1 VSFNIDKINVQI
13 KGCVRSSMD
22 ISGIKPTPP
31 EVSFLNA
38 TLNERKR
45 FSFNE
50 DRKRRDIGL
59 GLLKKKQK
67 VTTMLGNPQFRS
79 ELEEILKG
87 QLAGRQPEHSKPRK
101 FRLTDYDADVM
112 PGKSS
117 RHRSQFSG
125 VAGGATN
132 IIPINDLRGVN
143 ASKYTV
149 AERLLRCKLASL
161 YRLVDWFGWG
171 HIIYNHITVSVYLHM
186 FICPHYVFV

>member
-1 VSFNIDKINVQI
+1 
-13 KGCVRSSMD
+13 MD
-22 ISGIKPTPP
+22 ISGIKPTSP

-45 FSFNE
+45 LSCND
-50 DRKRRDIGL
+50 DRRRRDIGL
-59 GLLKKKQK
+59 GLLKKRQK
-67 VTTMLGNPQFRS
+67 VTTMLGNLQFKS

-87 QLAGRQPEHSKPRK
+87 QLSGGQPEHSKPRK
-101 FRLTDYDADVM
+101 FHVADYDVDM
-112 PGKSS
+112 LPGKGS
-117 RHRSQFSG
+117 RRRSQFTG
-125 VAGGATN
+125 VTGGATN

-171 HIIYNHITVSVYLHM
+171 HIIYNHITVSGCT
-186 FICPHYVFV
+186 ICVCLFVGWCDRRDGS